1 MRQMIQRAAQIDG
14 NQASG
19 DLESRLNASKGGGS
33 PLSEGVRGFME
44 PRFGA
49 DFSGV
54 RVHTGSE
61 AVQMNKELGA
71 QAFTHGSDVYFGEGK
86 SPGNN
91 ELTAHELTHVMQQ
104 NEEVL
109 RNKNEQTE
117 NSQIHSQEI
126 QTIVSRQRSE
136 GYLQAQEEQSHSQS
150 ESNPESSTVEY
161 AIDETTGQ
169 RYIIEYRIE
178 PGRQPGTFIFLDA
191 YDTNRNQVYANQ
203 LYPLD
208 YEYEVYNT
216 SRFQYVRRAS
226 SGKIEH
232 FPVGESFRLYIGDE
246 LLVHEHLLSVDSN
259 NAGEYGESL
268 LTSRERSGVQELL
281 SGMNGI
287 NRNAA
292 LFIAGA
298 FYQWLRNNG
307 ELGRWVLEAV
317 SLGTSSVSEDLEA
330 VEESLPKSGPFEM
343 GRTAGDLAGI
353 VTGVLEMI
361 AGGGAV
367 AGGGSLCLTGIGC
380 IAGAPATVVGG
391 ATVVHGGSVVVEA
404 TGNLAEDLAGLV
416 SQVFAISGGRGRP
429 PEFPGGTLTESEFLS
444 AVEDFLGSGYTEV
457 SPGRYLS
464 TDGMRQV
471 RFGSHETRGLK
482 LHGHFE
488 AYDRPGGRV
497 VENTV
502 VDIVP
507 DP

>member
-1 MRQMIQRAAQIDG
+1 M
-14 NQASG
+14 
-19 DLESRLNASKGGGS
+19 
-33 PLSEGVRGFME
+33 
-44 PRFGA
+44 A

-54 RVHTGSE
+54 RVHTGGE
-61 AVQMNKELGA
+61 AVQMNQELGA
-71 QAFTHGSDVYFGEGK
+71 QAFTHGSDVYFGAGK

-91 ELTAHELTHVMQQ
+91 ELTAHELTHVVQQ

-126 QTIVSRQRSE
+126 QTIVSCQRSE

-150 ESNPESSTVEY
+150 ESNPES
-161 AIDETTGQ
+161 
-169 RYIIEYRIE
+169 
-178 PGRQPGTFIFLDA
+178 
-191 YDTNRNQVYANQ
+191 
-203 LYPLD
+203 
-208 YEYEVYNT
+208 
-216 SRFQYVRRAS
+216 
-226 SGKIEH
+226 
-232 FPVGESFRLYIGDE
+232 
-246 LLVHEHLLSVDSN
+246 
-259 NAGEYGESL
+259 L
-268 LTSRERSGVQELL
+268 LTSQERSGVQELL

-330 VEESLPKSGPFEM
+330 VEESLPRSGPFEM

-391 ATVVHGGSVVVEA
+391 ATAVHGGSVVIEG
-404 TGNLAEDLAGLV
+404 TGNIAEDFAGLV
-416 SQVFAISGGRGRP
+416 SQVFAISGGG
-429 PEFPGGTLTESEFLS
+429 EGNGGDTNDINWEWKSKPTFGHTFNRHY
-444 AVEDFLGSGYTEV
+444 AYTTARN
-457 SPGRYLS
+457 SR
-464 TDGMRQV
+464 R
-471 RFGSHETRGLK
+471 
-482 LHGHFE
+482 HGEITFTI
-488 AYDRPGGRV
+488 AI
-497 VENTV
+497 N
-502 VDIVP
+502 
-507 DP
+507 

>member
-1 MRQMIQRAAQIDG
+1 MSAPPDSSASVQRQLDTNHPHHPHQIWQRAQFIKPVVQKQIDPRVQMRQMIQRADQMAK
-14 NQASG
+14 NQASF
-19 DLESRLNASKGGGS
+19 DLESRLNASKDGSS
-33 PLSEGVRGFME
+33 PLAPEVIRFME

-49 DFSGV
+49 DFRGV
-54 RVHTGSE
+54 RVHTGGE
-61 AVQMNKELGA
+61 AMQMNQEL
-71 QAFTHGSDVYFGEGK
+71 
-86 SPGNN
+86 
-91 ELTAHELTHVMQQ
+91 
-104 NEEVL
+104 
-109 RNKNEQTE
+109 
-117 NSQIHSQEI
+117 
-126 QTIVSRQRSE
+126 
-136 GYLQAQEEQSHSQS
+136 
-150 ESNPESSTVEY
+150 
-161 AIDETTGQ
+161 
-169 RYIIEYRIE
+169 
-178 PGRQPGTFIFLDA
+178 
-191 YDTNRNQVYANQ
+191 
-203 LYPLD
+203 
-208 YEYEVYNT
+208 
-216 SRFQYVRRAS
+216 
-226 SGKIEH
+226 
-232 FPVGESFRLYIGDE
+232 
-246 LLVHEHLLSVDSN
+246 
-259 NAGEYGESL
+259 GEYGESL
-268 LTSRERSGVQELL
+268 LTPQERSRVQELL